1 MSEEIKYV
9 TLLDEEGNEV
19 EFEVV
24 TKLDIE
30 EVEYFIVIPK
40 DEDVEEAIALK
51 LVYDED
57 GEELFVPVEEEH
69 ELMMVSEAYEIL
81 FEEEEEEEEE

>member
-9 TLLDEEGNEV
+9 TLIDEENTEV
-19 EFEVV
+19 EFEVI

-51 LVYDED
+51 LVYQDD
-57 GEELFVPVEEEH
+57 EELFIPVEEES
-69 ELMMVSEAYEIL
+69 ELMLVSEAYEIL
-81 FEEEEEEEEE
+81 CEEEE

>member
-9 TLLDEEGNEV
+9 TLIDEENTEV
-19 EFEVV
+19 EFEVI

-51 LVYDED
+51 LIYQD
-57 GEELFVPVEEEH
+57 GEELFIPVEEES
-69 ELMMVSEAYEIL
+69 ELMLVSEAYEIL
-81 FEEEEEEEEE
+81 CEEEE

>member
-9 TLLDEEGNEV
+9 TLTDEEGIDV

-51 LVYDED
+51 LVYED
-57 GEELFVPVEEEH
+57 GEELFIPVEEEN
-69 ELMMVSEAYEIL
+69 ELMMVSEAYEML
-81 FEEEEEEEEE
+81 CEDE

>member
-1 MSEEIKYV
+1 MSEEMKYV
-9 TLLDEEGNEV
+9 TLIDEEGAEI

-51 LVYDED
+51 LVYED
-57 GEELFVPVEEEH
+57 GEELLVPVEEEN

-81 FEEEEEEEEE
+81 AEEEE

>member
-1 MSEEIKYV
+1 MNEEINYV
-9 TLLDEEGNEV
+9 TLLDEEGTEV

-51 LVYDED
+51 LVYKD
-57 GEELFVPVEEEH
+57 GEELFVPVEEEN

-81 FEEEEEEEEE
+81 FEEE